1 MTDVFV
7 SYKSEERERVAPLVR
22 CLEGQGWSVFWDR
35 KIPPGQTWNSWIRQH
50 LDEAKCVVVVWTEA
64 SVGSDWVHEEAGQ
77 GKSRGVLIPVKLD
90 AVEPPLGFGL
100 IQAADLTEWQGRP
113 DESEFATLL
122 QFMAELIGSSVPPRE
137 GGGKVEALAAAK
149 DASKGRPDDESKIEP
164 KKAPEVEPNTPAV
177 SRALENNTQPRSSNR
192 RLVFGAIGI
201 VALVG
206 VLVTLMPQLR
216 KKQVDL
222 ADVETVEAVETVETV
237 ETQETAEP
245 AATGPM
251 IAAAPADFSVF
262 RDALKDGGEGPEMI
276 VLPQGTFLM
285 GSPVEE
291 AGRKE
296 DERQHEVSVGT
307 FAIGVNEV
315 TFGQFAEFVRK
326 TDHPTD
332 VDPGC
337 GHLGEKESNWPN
349 ENTWR
354 EPGFEQQ
361 PDHPV
366 VCVSWR
372 DAAAYADWL
381 SQETGFDY
389 RLLTEAEWEY
399 AARASSTGANH
410 WGDDL
415 AQVCDY
421 ENIRDLTALGEF
433 PDWGVADCSDGYVQ
447 TAPVGQFQANGFGIH
462 DMGGNVGEWTCS
474 AFSAAYDGQESL
486 CSEDEGAERVIR
498 GGAWSAE
505 LTDVRSA
512 NRDHVPVSDEYVG
525 SDLGFRVARRLGN

>member
-35 KIPPGQTWNSWIRQH
+35 KIPPGQTWNSWIRKH

-90 AVEPPLGFGL
+90 VVEPPLGFGL
-100 IQAADLTEWQGRP
+100 IQAADLTAWQGRP
-113 DESEFATLL
+113 DEAEFATLL
-122 QFMAELIGSSVPPRE
+122 QFMAELIGPSVPPTE
-137 GGGKVEALAAAK
+137 GDGKVEALAAAK
-149 DASKGRPDDESKIEP
+149 DEPEVGPDDGSKIEP
-164 KKAPEVEPNTPAV
+164 RNAPEVEPKTPAV
-177 SRALENNTQPRSSNR
+177 SHGFQNDTQPRSSNR
-192 RLVFGAIGI
+192 KRVFGALGI

-216 KKQVDL
+216 KKQ
-222 ADVETVEAVETVETV
+222 ADVLNVES
-237 ETQETAEP
+237 QETAEP
-245 AATGPM
+245 AAKGPM
-251 IAAAPADFSVF
+251 VAAEPADFTVF
-262 RDALKDGGEGPEMI
+262 RDALKEGGEGPEMI
-276 VLPQGTFLM
+276 LLPQGTFLM
-285 GSPVEE
+285 GSPVDEV
-291 AGRKE
+291 GRKD
-296 DERQHEVSVGT
+296 DERQHEVSVGS
-307 FAIGVNEV
+307 FAIGVDEV
-315 TFGQFAEFVRK
+315 TFEQFAEFVRSTNHR
-326 TDHPTD
+326 TDA
-332 VDPGC
+332 DPANGC
-337 GHLGEKESNWPN
+337 GHLGEEESNWPN

-354 EPGFEQQ
+354 APGFDQQ

-372 DAAAYADWL
+372 DAAAYAAWL

-399 AARASSTGANH
+399 AARASTTSVNH

-415 AQVCDY
+415 AQACVY
-421 ENIRDLTALGEF
+421 ENIRDLTALDAF
-433 PDWGVADCSDGYVQ
+433 PDWRVADCSDGYVQ
-447 TAPVGQFQANGFGIH
+447 TAPVGRFQANGFGIH

-474 AFSAAYDGQESL
+474 MFSPDYSGQESL
-486 CSEDEGAERVIR
+486 CSEDEDGEGVIR

-512 NRDHVPVSDEYVG
+512 NRDHVPVSDKYVG
-525 SDLGFRVARRLGN
+525 SDLGFRVARGLGN